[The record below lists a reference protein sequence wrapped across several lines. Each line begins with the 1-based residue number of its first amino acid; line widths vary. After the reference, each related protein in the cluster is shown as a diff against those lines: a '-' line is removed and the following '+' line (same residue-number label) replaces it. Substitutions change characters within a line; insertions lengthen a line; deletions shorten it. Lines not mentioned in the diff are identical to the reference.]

1 MKVRPPVA
9 VKVRAFASIGPTNRR
24 RRSRV
29 TQRTARAIPGRGVRA
44 ITVHATI
51 QVMNRLLLL
60 AASFAAAAATHP
72 TAAHGQ
78 RPGGAPRTQP
88 NPQGLPISPAPDYV
102 RTSPPADPNIVK
114 LFEEGMQRSQ
124 APKFAQALLD
134 SIGPRLTGSPNMTR
148 GQDWLLATYRQL
160 GVTARKERYGT
171 WHSWKRG
178 AAFAQLTAP
187 RVKPLEATMLSWS
200 GNTAG
205 QWVEGDVVSLVP
217 YRTPEEFKAWLPS
230 VKGKIVLASAPR
242 LSCRMSPQIAEFA
255 TPQTAAAL
263 DSAQRDLTAT
273 YQGLTQRVP
282 TFYADVKAAG
292 AVAVFESNWSQ
303 YPGIDKIF
311 GSPRNSALPTFDIG
325 CEDYGML
332 FRLAQNA
339 QGPKVKLMAES
350 ESLGEQPVFNVIAEI
365 RGAKK
370 PDEYVVLSAH
380 FDSWEGHS
388 GATDNATGTVT
399 MLEALRLL
407 KTVLPNPSRTIIVGH
422 WSGEEQGLNG
432 SGAWAEDHPEVVTG
446 LQFAFNQDNGTGRIV
461 STGPSILPENGPRLA
476 QYMSQMPSQL
486 TQSLRLN
493 GPSGI
498 GGGSDHA
505 SFLCRGAPA
514 ASLGALSWDY
524 SNTTWHTNRDAF
536 DKIVLD
542 DLRHNATLTAM
553 FAYLASEDAQPSSR
567 VLMNPLPAGPNGQP
581 ITIPS
586 CGVPLRASTTY
597 RR

>member
-1 MKVRPPVA
+1 MRPL
-9 VKVRAFASIGPTNRR
+9 S
-24 RRSRV
+24 
-29 TQRTARAIPGRGVRA
+29 
-44 ITVHATI
+44 
-51 QVMNRLLLL
+51 LL
-60 AASFAAAAATHP
+60 ALSLAAAT
-72 TAAHGQ
+72 AANAQ
-78 RPGGAPRTQP
+78 RPGGAPRTPP
-88 NPQGLPISPAPDYV
+88 NPQALPIAPAPEYV
-102 RTSPPADPNIVK
+102 RTTAPTDPNIVK

-148 GQDWLLATYRQL
+148 AQDWLLTTYQQL
-160 GVTARKERYGT
+160 GVSARKERYGT
-171 WHSWKRG
+171 WNSWKRG
-178 AAFAQLTAP
+178 VAFAQLTAP

-205 QWVEGDVVSLVP
+205 KWVDGDVVTLVP

-242 LSCRMSPQIAEFA
+242 LSCRMTSQIAEFA
-255 TPQTAAAL
+255 TPQTFAAL
-263 DSAQRDLTAT
+263 DSAQRDLSAT

-332 FRLAQNA
+332 FRLAQTS

-350 ESLGEQPVFNVIAEI
+350 EFLGEQPVFNVIAEI
-365 RGAKK
+365 KGSTK

-407 KTVLPNPSRTIIVGH
+407 KTVLPKPSRTIIVGH

-432 SGAWAEDHPEVVTG
+432 SGAWAADHPEVSKG

-476 QYMSQMPSQL
+476 QYMAQMPSQL
-486 TQSLRLN
+486 TQYLRLN

-498 GGGSDHA
+498 GGGSDHV

-524 SNTTWHTNRDAF
+524 SNTTWHTNRDSY
-536 DKIVLD
+536 DKVILD
-542 DLRHNATLTAM
+542 DLKHNATLTAM
-553 FAYLASEDAQPSSR
+553 FAYLASEDPQPSSR
-567 VLMNPLPAGPNGQP
+567 VLMNPLPNGPNGQP

-586 CGVPLRASTTY
+586 CGVPQRESTNY

>member
-1 MKVRPPVA
+1 MLR
-9 VKVRAFASIGPTNRR
+9 
-24 RRSRV
+24 
-29 TQRTARAIPGRGVRA
+29 
-44 ITVHATI
+44 HA
-51 QVMNRLLLL
+51 LL
-60 AASFAAAAATHP
+60 ALSLVAAT
-72 TAAHGQ
+72 AAQAQ
-78 RPGGAPRTQP
+78 RPGGPGGPPRTQS
-88 NPQGLPISPAPDYV
+88 NPQGLPVSPAPEYV
-102 RTSPPADPNIVK
+102 RTSEPTDPNIVK
-114 LFEEGMQRSQ
+114 LWEEGMQRSQ
-124 APKFAQALLD
+124 AGRFAQTLTD

-148 GQDWLLATYRQL
+148 GQDWLLATYKQL
-160 GVTARKERYGT
+160 GVSAKKERYGT
-171 WHSWKRG
+171 WNSWKRG

-205 QWVEGDVVSLVP
+205 RWVDGDVVTVTP
-217 YRTPEEFKAWLPS
+217 YRTPEEFKAWLPT

-242 LSCRMSPQIAEFA
+242 LTCRMPQQVAEFA
-255 TPQTAAAL
+255 TPASAAAL
-263 DSAQRDLTAT
+263 DSAQRDLSAT

-282 TFYADVKAAG
+282 TFYADLKAAG
-292 AVAVFESNWSQ
+292 AVAVFESNWSNF
-303 YPGIDKIF
+303 PGVDKIF

-332 FRLAQNA
+332 FRLAKNA

-350 ESLGEQPVFNVIAEI
+350 EFLGEQPVFNVIAEI
-365 RGAKK
+365 QGASK

-388 GATDNATGTVT
+388 GATDNGTGTVT
-399 MLEALRLL
+399 MLEALRIL
-407 KTVLPNPSRTIIVGH
+407 KTVLPTPSRTIVVGH

-432 SGAWAEDHPEVVTG
+432 SGAWAADHPEVVKG

-461 STGPSILPENGPRLA
+461 GTGPSILPENGPRLA
-476 QYMSQMPSQL
+476 QYMSQMPSPL
-486 TQSLRLN
+486 TQYVRLS

-505 SFLCRGAPA
+505 SFLCYGAPA

-524 SNTTWHTNRDAF
+524 SNSTWHTNRDSF
-536 DKIVLD
+536 DKVMLD
-542 DLRHNATLTAM
+542 DLKHNATLTAM
-553 FAYLASEDAQPSSR
+553 FAYLASEDPQRSSR
-567 VLMNPLPAGPNGQP
+567 TLMNPLPNGPNGQP

-586 CGVPLRASTTY
+586 CGKPQRESSGY